1 MSTRAKFYCQSV
13 SKSIHWDGTKRNLF
27 TAHFNPVMSDS
38 DENKSFFAATPSG
51 KLELGQFLEDAF
63 EPGKQ
68 YYVDISLAA

>member
-1 MSTRAKFYCQSV
+1 
-13 SKSIHWDGTKRNLF
+13 
-27 TAHFNPVMSDS
+27 MSDS